1 MAAAQ
6 DLQLVTLGLGREV
19 FAVPVEYVREILDF
33 QAPSAIPE
41 GPPYLLGLTDVRGRG
56 TPTLDLRVKL
66 GMPAS
71 EPTLATRVLVLDVPV
86 DGRILSLGLV
96 ADRVIEVIA
105 VAADALEPAPDIGVT
120 WRSDYIRG
128 IVRRDGGFVILF
140 DLARLLTT
148 QDADIGAQYA
158 A

>member
-1 MAAAQ
+1 
-6 DLQLVTLGLGREV
+6 
-19 FAVPVEYVREILDF
+19 
-33 QAPSAIPE
+33 
-41 GPPYLLGLTDVRGRG
+41 
-56 TPTLDLRVKL
+56 
-66 GMPAS
+66 MPAS

-105 VAADALEPAPDIGVT
+105 VAADVLEPAPDIGVT